1 MVEGG
6 VGEVVDGGVGAG
18 VGEVAWTVF
27 FLQQMCLMFLQL
39 MYLQNFGMFALLVC
53 FLWLLEVE
61 DIGGVGGVAVF
72 VYVAV
77 LVYVAVAVA
86 VAVAVVIGGSIRE
99 ARSKNFAYADLVI
112 LYLMSRSVTVT
123 LRYTGWGA
131 GVSACDTAL

>member
-6 VGEVVDGGVGAG
+6 VGEG

-86 VAVAVVIGGSIRE
+86 VKVAVVVAVAVVIGGSIRE
-99 ARSKNFAYADLVI
+99 ARSKNFASAHLVI